1 MQSRDYWKLEKPT
14 SLWNT
19 IDFTYSGTAENTPIS
34 TSRHYKHFANTG
46 FRYSTWRVHS
56 MHNCTP
62 QTDLWQHEAIIYLAA
77 FYHAENF
84 YKWVASLCSWKGP
97 SPLWTSTEH
106 QAGPNAPAHEQ
117 AGCWQDS
124 PTGWRGWRAG
134 CSTALSLYTP
144 APRSQEQREPCAS
157 QRLSPD
163 PHCSWKLNHCCV
175 QLRSLGVC
183 LFSNN
188 HPKQVMFSKH
198 TQGLQLPGSNSRMLT
213 QKLL

>member
-84 YKWVASLCSWKGP
+84 YKWVAFLCSWRGP
-97 SPLWTSTEH
+97 SPLWTSTE
-106 QAGPNAPAHEQ
+106 QP
-117 AGCWQDS
+117 
-124 PTGWRGWRAG
+124 
-134 CSTALSLYTP
+134 
-144 APRSQEQREPCAS
+144 
-157 QRLSPD
+157 
-163 PHCSWKLNHCCV
+163 SWAECT
-175 QLRSLGVC
+175 S
-183 LFSNN
+183 SWA
-188 HPKQVMFSKH
+188 
-198 TQGLQLPGSNSRMLT
+198 SRMLT
-213 QKLL
+213 RQPHRMAGMESWLLHSPQPLHPSTSEPGAEGALCQPKAQPWPTLLLEAKPLLCAA